1 MEPRLFRGSFWE
13 EFLLFSV
20 FFFLFFFFL
29 IFDLFLQGV
38 WCFFVSLFL
47 GVWSLEFGLL
57 LFFVFVFVIGK
68 KKRKKKGLGFDVVT
82 PVADFLL

>member
-1 MEPRLFRGSFWE
+1 
-13 EFLLFSV
+13 
-20 FFFLFFFFL
+20 L

-47 GVWSLEFGLL
+47 GVWSLESGLF
-57 LFFVFVFVIGK
+57 LFFVFDFVIG